1 MKVLLLN
8 GSRRKEGC
16 TYTALCEVAQVLE
29 QEGVETEIL
38 FAGDPSDEAVAA
50 AAEAMKTADGL
61 VVGSPVY
68 WASPSGE
75 IVTFLDK
82 FAAKAGASLA
92 HKPAAAVASARRAGT
107 TATLDV
113 LHKYFEYFEMPLVA
127 SCYWPM
133 VHGNTPEEVHRGRA
147 RGRRGTA
154 RGRDAEKAHELHPLT
169 REVAVC
175 SGKSSRASRRRRA
188 WGAGTSPS
196 TGASAPAR
204 R

>member
-50 AAEAMKTADGL
+50 VAEAMKTADGL

-133 VHGNTPEEVHRGRA
+133 VHGNTPEEVKQDEEGLQIMRVLGRNMAWLLKCIEAGRA
-147 RGRRGTA
+147 AGVEPPA
-154 RGRDAEKAHELHPLT
+154 AETPKKRT
-169 REVAVC
+169 NFIR
-175 SGKSSRASRRRRA
+175 
-188 WGAGTSPS
+188 
-196 TGASAPAR
+196 
-204 R
+204 